1 MERNEQPISVRV
13 GPDIIDVGVAIDA
26 VRRDDAGAVA
36 AFLGTVRDHS
46 VGRDGVTQLEYEAYQ
61 EAVEGEITRLV
72 DVARSKWALLA
83 AVVEHRVG
91 ALEVGEVAVVVA
103 VSAEHRDAAFEAAR
117 FLIDEL
123 KATAP
128 IWKKEHWEGGA
139 EWVAGA

>member
-1 MERNEQPISVRV
+1 MEREGQQIRVRV
-13 GPDIIDVGVAIDA
+13 GPESIDVGAAIDA
-26 VRRDDAGAVA
+26 VRRNDAGAVA

-46 VGRDGVTQLEYEAYQ
+46 VGRDGVTRLEYEAYQ
-61 EAVEGEITRLV
+61 EAVEGEIARLV
-72 DVARSKWALLA
+72 EVARARWALLA

-91 ALEVGEVAVVVA
+91 ALDLGEVAVVVA
-103 VSAEHRDAAFEAAR
+103 VSAEHRDAAFDAAR

-123 KATAP
+123 KASAP